1 MPRAIEVSGVNS
13 SVSST
18 WSLTT
23 DEKNS
28 AMSESFLEN
37 HVQSSQPDEIAAAV
51 AKLYNT
57 YPFPPEPLLD
67 EPPPGYN
74 WRWNWVAAHSFC
86 TGQKPHRENI
96 RILDAGC
103 GTGVGTEYL
112 VHLNPHAEVIGIDL
126 SEGALDVARE
136 RCRRSGANRVEFQPL
151 SIYDAAQLP
160 GEFELINCVG
170 VLHHMADPQRGIQA
184 LAQKLAPGGFLHIF
198 VYAELGRWEIR
209 LMQEAIAILQGTQ
222 RGDYEDGV
230 EIGRDI
236 FANLPE
242 HNRLLT
248 RERERWSL
256 ENQRDANFADMYVH
270 PQEID
275 YNINSLFELIDAS
288 GLEFIGFSNPEYW
301 DLKRL
306 MGDSPK
312 LMQRADSVGK
322 ALNPKERDRQRYR
335 LIELLDPEITHYEF
349 FLGRRPYPQSDW
361 SQDSDLLAAIPERHP
376 CIDGWPGNTIFNAD
390 YKVIQLTEAQQGF
403 LRHCGLSEPDTG
415 HPNSDRPL
423 TVDEILSMLSSS
435 YSIDLNEVRN
445 LFRDKL
451 IVLSPS

>member
-1 MPRAIEVSGVNS
+1 MSDFVNHPQGSQSDEVA
-13 SVSST
+13 T
-18 WSLTT
+18 
-23 DEKNS
+23 
-28 AMSESFLEN
+28 
-37 HVQSSQPDEIAAAV
+37 AV
-51 AKLYNT
+51 ANLYNT

-86 TGQKPHRENI
+86 TGQKPRRENI

-112 VHLNPHAEVIGIDL
+112 VHLNPHAEVVGIDL
-126 SEGALDVARE
+126 SDGALEVARE
-136 RCRRSGANRVEFQPL
+136 RCRRSGADRVEFQSL
-151 SIYDAAQLP
+151 SIYDVAQVP

-170 VLHHMADPQRGIQA
+170 VLHHMADPKRGIQA
-184 LAQKLAPGGFLHIF
+184 LAKKLAPGGFLHIF

-209 LMQEAIAILQGTQ
+209 LMQEAIAILQGKQ

-230 EIGRDI
+230 QIGRDI
-236 FANLPE
+236 FAHLPE
-242 HNRLLT
+242 KNRLLT

-256 ENQRDANFADMYVH
+256 ENNRDANFADMYVH

-275 YNINSLFELIDAS
+275 YNVNTLFELIDAS

-306 MGDSPK
+306 IGDSPD
-312 LMQRADSVGK
+312 LMQRVDRVGQ
-322 ALNPKERDRQRYR
+322 AQTQQERDRQQYR

-349 FLGRRPYPQSDW
+349 FLGRPPYQHSDW
-361 SQDSDLLAAIPERHP
+361 SVDANLLKAVPERHP
-376 CIDGWPGNTIFNAD
+376 CIDGWPGKTVFNAD
-390 YKVIQLTEAQQGF
+390 YKVIQLTEAQQQF
-403 LRHCGLSEPDTG
+403 LMRCGSPE
-415 HPNSDRPL
+415 SDDSHSQANNPSP
-423 TVDEILSMLSSS
+423 VKDILSALSS
-435 YSIDLNEVRN
+435 YSIDVDEVRN

-451 IVLSPS
+451 IVLSPKDAT